1 MSYQAEILTE
11 DDTIRD
17 LTVRFNRL
25 MLAVQDIDGDKVDTS
40 IKDIED
46 LKNQVIYIK
55 ANYIKQYPSLE
66 EAKKATDL
74 EEGMVVQTMGYYA
87 INDGGGS
94 IYAIAKTSDTQ
105 VEDGGS
111 IIKYNDT
118 LHFHSLSTDPVNY
131 KQFGAKG
138 DGVTDDGPYI
148 RRAHEYANSVGLP
161 VYNPSGEFYFK
172 SERYVPV
179 RTNTNLGQT
188 VIHIDESKTPA
199 TQGNIYI
206 IMSQYG
212 QNPLSNDELTAI
224 KNSLK
229 KGTRYVAELAKY
241 AGSFIKVFDS
251 NTKVGNRQSENPN
264 SGWDMQDFFIIE
276 EGGRIVGDIT
286 WDFKDVTSGLVR
298 RLDKSYLTFEGGIF
312 LLSGNLSAASTG
324 DQTTGGILIQRSRT
338 IVKNQFVGIED
349 SASDKPTASD
359 TGFYSLQ
366 SVYDVTLEN
375 IRVLPR
381 KYVSVNGVA
390 LSTYGIGGSM
400 ALKCVFR
407 NITSEGVSSR
417 WGVFGAS
424 LFKDVSIENCVLN
437 GLDIRFHAWDIN
449 VTNSRI
455 DEKGISLT
463 GGGKLNIENTT
474 AYTNVLVNF
483 RQDYG
488 STWEGDIR
496 VKGCR
501 LVVPAN
507 TITSVLKFNPKSVD
521 YGYKVYFGKTVLVE
535 DLLLD
540 YTGVTN
546 SELAYLFDHNN
557 QRSTGTNNVYM
568 PARMIFKGVRVAG
581 RSRGVRLLT
590 TLTPLGFRSPLGN
603 HSYGS
608 SSESLVTNAYYRFES
623 VDTEDIVSEP
633 QSVTDTHMYM
643 PVSATALYGPEDL
656 APTIEIVNCKYLH
669 LQPKCARVRMII
681 RDSEV
686 RAIDA
691 YDNGP
696 SMGIYSLHD
705 CDIAPNLSSGSTEM
719 YAYNME
725 GARVTLSGC
734 HFYPVKYS
742 GVENVAKYSLLYF
755 FDITS
760 NGLQLELKSNN
771 NGNTLH
777 KKLMDQITSTYSKNT
792 LEMVMKG
799 LDSNSM
805 DNTKLVVRN
814 IEKHTGAP
822 TTGTW
827 NVGDIIVNSKPDI
840 LSKRGWVC
848 TTAGTPGT
856 WQNLGE
862 VEPEHPVSLAASTHA
877 GANIPLD
884 YQQTNTIVFSRIRSD
899 YWKMYN
905 TSTGKITVP
914 YDGRYVVDCGF
925 RFRMDSQNTS
935 DGYVYQNIEINAYTG
950 LTTQT
955 PVLSTFAQ
963 MRDYVKYDRD
973 QSINGSVV
981 LNLKKGDS
989 FYIRVY
995 CGNKSSQIRT
1005 WESDNDSFRYNYLY
1019 INRIG
1024 PRIS

>member
-1 MSYQAEILTE
+1 MAYQAEILTE

-25 MLAVQDIDGDKVDTS
+25 MLAVQDIDGDKVDTAK
-40 IKDIED
+40 KDIET
-46 LKNQVIYIK
+46 LKNDVIYIK
-55 ANYIKQYPSLE
+55 ANYIKQYPSLS
-66 EAKKATDL
+66 EAKLDETL
-74 EEGMVVQTMGYYA
+74 EEGMVVQTLGYYSA
-87 INDGGGS
+87 NDGGGS
-94 IYAIAKTSDTQ
+94 VYAIAKTSDNQ

-111 IIKYNDT
+111 IIRYNDT
-118 LHFHSLSTDPVNY
+118 LHFHSISSDPVNY
-131 KQFGAKG
+131 RQFGAVG
-138 DGVTDDGPYI
+138 DGVADDGLYI

-161 VYNPSGEFYFK
+161 VHNPNGEYYFK

-188 VIHIDESKTPA
+188 VIHIDESKTP
-199 TQGNIYI
+199 TIQGNVYV

-224 KNSLK
+224 RNSLK
-229 KGTRYVAELAKY
+229 KGTRYIAELAKY

-251 NTKVGNRQSENPN
+251 NKKVGNRQSDNPS

-286 WDFKDVTSGLVR
+286 WDFSNVTSGLVR
-298 RLDKSYLTFEGGIF
+298 KLDKSFLTFEGGVF

-324 DQTTGGILIQRSRT
+324 DPTTGGISIQRSRT
-338 IVKNQFVGIED
+338 IVKNQFVGLED
-349 SASDKPTASD
+349 GVADKATASD
-359 TGFYSLQ
+359 TGFYNLQ

-400 ALKCVFR
+400 ALKCTFR
-407 NITSEGVSSR
+407 NITSEGVSSH
-417 WGVFGAS
+417 WGVFGTS
-424 LFKDVSIENCVLN
+424 LFKDVTIDNCVLN
-437 GLDIRFHAWDIN
+437 RIDIHFHAWDVNI
-449 VTNSRI
+449 TNCKI
-455 DEKGISLT
+455 GDKGISLT
-463 GGGKLNIENTT
+463 GGGRLNVENTT
-474 AYTNVLVNF
+474 VYTNTLVNF

-488 STWEGDIR
+488 SRWDGDIR
-496 VKGCR
+496 IKGCR
-501 LVVPAN
+501 LSVPSN
-507 TITSVLKFNPKSVD
+507 VITSVLKFSPKSTD
-521 YGYKVYFGKTVLVE
+521 YGYTVYFGKSIVVE

-557 QRSTGTNNVYM
+557 QRSTGSSNVYM
-568 PARMIFKGVRVAG
+568 PARMTFKDVRVLG
-581 RSRGVRLLT
+581 RSRGVRLIP
-590 TLTPLGFRSPLGN
+590 TLTPIGFRSPLGN

-608 SSESLVTNAYYRFES
+608 SSESLVTNAHYKFENI
-623 VDTEDIVSEP
+623 DTEDIISEP

-656 APTIEIVNCKYLH
+656 APTIEIINCKYLH
-669 LQPKCARVRMII
+669 LQPKCARVKMII

-696 SMGIYSLHD
+696 SMGMYSLRD
-705 CDIAPNLSSGSTEM
+705 CDLAPNLSSGSTDA

-725 GARVTLSGC
+725 GAKVNLSGC
-734 HFYPVKYS
+734 HFYPVKYA
-742 GVENVAKYSLLYF
+742 GAENVAKYGLLYF

-814 IEKHTGAP
+814 IEKHTSAP

-827 NVGDIIVNSKPDI
+827 NVGDIIMNSNPDV

-848 TTAGTPGT
+848 TTAGTPGS
-856 WQNLGE
+856 WQTLGE
-862 VEPEHPVSLAASTHA
+862 VEPVNPVYMSATLSPPD
-877 GANIPLD
+877 IPLE
-884 YQQTNTIVFSRIRSD
+884 YQGINTVPFSRVETD
-899 YWKMYN
+899 YWKMNN

-914 YDGRYVVDCGF
+914 YEGLYLVECGV
-925 RFRMDSQNTS
+925 RFAMYSQNTS
-935 DGYVYQNIEINAYTG
+935 DDYVYQNMEINVYSGVTDSAFPMATI
-950 LTTQT
+950 
-955 PVLSTFAQ
+955 AQ
-963 MRDYVKYDRD
+963 MRDYVKYDQN
-973 QSINGSVV
+973 QSLTGSTI

-989 FYIRVY
+989 FAIRVY
-995 CGNKSSQIRT
+995 CGGKLTRLQAYT
-1005 WESDNDSFRYNYLY
+1005 DFDQCMRYCYLR
-1019 INRIG
+1019 IKRIG
-1024 PRIS
+1024 PRAS

>member
-40 IKDIED
+40 IKDIKD
-46 LKNQVIYIK
+46 LKDQVIYIK

-66 EAKKATDL
+66 EAKQDTDL
-74 EEGMVVQTMGYYA
+74 EEGMVIQTMGYYS

-94 IYAIAKTSDTQ
+94 IYAVTKTSDNQ

-111 IIKYNDT
+111 IIKYSDT
-118 LHFHSLSTDPVNY
+118 LHFHSLSTEPINY

-138 DGVTDDGPYI
+138 DGITDDGLYI

-161 VYNPSGEFYFK
+161 IYNPSGEFYFK

-188 VIHIDESKTPA
+188 IIHVDESQTPV
-199 TQGNIYI
+199 TQGNIYV
-206 IMSQYG
+206 IMSQYN

-229 KGTRYVAELAKY
+229 KGTRYIAELAKY
-241 AGSFIKVFDS
+241 AGSFVKVFDS
-251 NTKVGNRQSENPN
+251 STKVGNKQGENPN

-286 WDFKDVTSGLVR
+286 WDFSNITSGLVR
-298 RLDKSYLTFEGGIF
+298 KIDKSYLTFEGGIF

-324 DQTTGGILIQRSRT
+324 DPTSGGILIQRSRT
-338 IVKNQFVGIED
+338 IVKNQFVGLED
-349 SASDKPTASD
+349 KVSDKPTASD
-359 TGFYSLQ
+359 TGFYNLQ

-375 IRVLPR
+375 LRVLPR

-407 NITSEGVSSR
+407 NITSEGVSSQ

-424 LFKDVSIENCVLN
+424 LFKDVSIDNCVLN
-437 GLDIRFHAWDIN
+437 GLDIYFHAWDISIN
-449 VTNSRI
+449 NSKI
-455 DEKGISLT
+455 GEKGVSLT
-463 GGGKLNIENTT
+463 GGGKLNIEDTT
-474 AYTNVLVNF
+474 IYASVLVNF

-496 VKGCR
+496 IRGCR
-501 LVVPAN
+501 LAVPAN

-521 YGYKVYFGKTVLVE
+521 YGYKVYFGKSVVVE
-535 DLLLD
+535 DVSLD

-557 QRSTGTNNVYM
+557 QRSTGVSNVYM
-568 PARMIFKGVRVAG
+568 PAHIVFKDIRVIG

-590 TLTPLGFRSPLGN
+590 TLTPIGFRSPLGN
-603 HSYGS
+603 HSYES
-608 SSESLVTNAYYRFES
+608 TSESLVTNAYYKFEN
-623 VDTEDIVSEP
+623 VDTEDIVTEP
-633 QSVTDTHMYM
+633 QSVADTHMYM
-643 PVSATALYGPEDL
+643 PISSTAVYGLEDL
-656 APTIEIVNCKYLH
+656 APTIEIINCKYLH
-669 LQPKCARVRMII
+669 LQPKCARLKMII

-691 YDNGP
+691 YDKGP
-696 SMGIYSLHD
+696 SMGIYSLHN
-705 CDIAPNLSSGSTEM
+705 CDLAPNLNSGSTET
-719 YAYNME
+719 YAYSMA
-725 GARVTLSGC
+725 GSKVSLSGC
-734 HFYPVKYS
+734 HFYPVKYD
-742 GVENVAKYSLLYF
+742 GVENVSKYNLLYF

-771 NGNTLH
+771 SGNTLH

-799 LDSNSM
+799 LDSNIM

-814 IEKHTGAP
+814 IERHTSAP
-822 TTGTW
+822 TVGTW
-827 NVGDIIVNSKPDI
+827 SVGDTIMNSAPSI
-840 LSKRGWVC
+840 LTKRGWVC

-862 VEPEHPVSLAASTHA
+862 VEPENPIYVSLIGPSSS
-877 GANIPLD
+877 IPLKEGA
-884 YQQTNTIVFSRIRSD
+884 IEILAFESKESD
-899 YWKMYN
+899 VWNMYN
-905 TSTGKITVP
+905 TSTGKITFP
-914 YDGRYVVDCGF
+914 YEGQYLIDCGI
-925 RFRMDSQNTS
+925 RFEMKTQNTS
-935 DGYVYQNIEINAYTG
+935 DDMVYQNFELNVYADTDG
-950 LTTQT
+950 TSR
-955 PVLSTFAQ
+955 VTFAQ
-963 MRDYVKYDRD
+963 KRGYFRHSHN
-973 QSINGSVV
+973 QSVNGSAI
-981 LNLKKGDS
+981 LNFEKGDS
-989 FYIRVY
+989 AYIGMYV
-995 CGNKSSQIRT
+995 GGKLSSWQGYKERAT
-1005 WESDNDSFRYNYLY
+1005 RYNYLR
-1019 INRIG
+1019 IRRIG

>member
-1 MSYQAEILTE
+1 MSYQAEVLTE
-11 DDTIRD
+11 DNTIRD

-40 IKDIED
+40 IKDIEK
-46 LKNQVIYIK
+46 LKNDVIYIK
-55 ANYIKQYPSLE
+55 TNYIKQYPSLQ
-66 EAKKATDL
+66 EAKLSTDL
-74 EEGMVVQTMGYYA
+74 EEGMVVQTMGYYS

-94 IYAIAKTSDTQ
+94 IYAIAKTSDNQ
-105 VEDGGS
+105 IEDGGS

-131 KQFGAKG
+131 RQFGAKG
-138 DGVTDDGPYI
+138 DGVTDDGLYI
-148 RRAHEYANSVGLP
+148 KRAHEYANSVGLP
-161 VYNPSGEFYFK
+161 VHNPSGEFYFK

-188 VIHIDESKTPA
+188 IIHVDESKTPA
-199 TQGNIYI
+199 TQGNIYV
-206 IMSQYG
+206 IMSQHG
-212 QNPLSNDELTAI
+212 QSPLSSNELTAI

-229 KGTRYVAELAKY
+229 KGTRYIAELAKY
-241 AGSFIKVFDS
+241 AGSFVKVFDS

-286 WDFKDVTSGLVR
+286 WDFSDITSGLIR
-298 RLDKSYLTFEGGIF
+298 KLDKNYLTFEGGVF
-312 LLSGNLSAASTG
+312 LLSGNLSSASTG
-324 DQTTGGILIQRSRT
+324 DPTTGGIAIQRSRT
-338 IVKNQFVGIED
+338 IVKNQFVGLED
-349 SASDKPTASD
+349 NASDKPTASD
-359 TGFYSLQ
+359 TGFYNLQ

-400 ALKCVFR
+400 VLKCVFR
-407 NITSEGVSSR
+407 NVTSEGVSSQ

-424 LFKDVSIENCVLN
+424 LFKDVTIDNCVLN
-437 GLDIRFHAWDIN
+437 GLDIYFHAWDIKI
-449 VTNSRI
+449 TNSKVG
-455 DEKGISLT
+455 EKGISLT
-463 GGGKLNIENTT
+463 GGGKLTVENTT
-474 AYTNVLVNF
+474 VYTSTLVNF

-496 VKGCR
+496 IKGCR
-501 LVVPAN
+501 LSVPSNA
-507 TITSVLKFNPKSVD
+507 IASVLKFSPKSID
-521 YGYKVYFGKTVLVE
+521 YGYKVYFGKTVAVE
-535 DLLLD
+535 DVLLD

-546 SELAYLFDHNN
+546 SELAYLFNHNN
-557 QRSTGTNNVYM
+557 QRSTGTSNVYM
-568 PARMIFKGVRVAG
+568 PATMTFKDVRVAG

-590 TLTPLGFRSPLGN
+590 TLTPLGFRSPSGN

-608 SSESLVTNAYYRFES
+608 SSESLVTNAYYKFEGI
-623 VDTEDIVSEP
+623 DTEDIVSEP

-656 APTIEIVNCKYLH
+656 APTIEIANCRYLH
-669 LQPKCARVRMII
+669 LQPKCARVKMII

-705 CDIAPNLSSGSTEM
+705 CDLAPNLSSGSTET

-734 HFYPVKYS
+734 HFYPVKYA
-742 GVENVAKYSLLYF
+742 GVENVSKYGLLYF

-771 NGNTLH
+771 SGNTLH
-777 KKLMDQITSTYSKNT
+777 KKIMDQITSVYSKNT
-792 LEMVMKG
+792 LEMVMRG

-805 DNTKLVVRN
+805 DNTKLMVRN
-814 IEKHTGAP
+814 IEKHTSAP
-822 TTGTW
+822 TVGTW
-827 NVGDIIVNSKPDI
+827 NVGDTIMNSTPGI
-840 LSKRGWVC
+840 LTKRGWVC

-856 WQNLGE
+856 WQTLGE
-862 VEPEHPVSLAASTHA
+862 VEPEKPIYLSVIGPLSDTPLRE
-877 GANIPLD
+877 GATETLVFNNIE
-884 YQQTNTIVFSRIRSD
+884 SD
-899 YWKMYN
+899 NWSMYN
-905 TSTGKITVP
+905 TSTGKITFP
-914 YDGRYVVDCGF
+914 YEGQYLIDCGI
-925 RFRMDSQNTS
+925 RFSMSDQGTS
-935 DGYVYQNIEINAYTG
+935 DALVYQNFELNVYTG
-950 LTTQT
+950 
-955 PVLSTFAQ
+955 VVDGYSRAAFAQ
-963 MRDYVKYDRD
+963 KRGFFRHTHK
-973 QSINGSVV
+973 QSLNGSTI
-981 LNLKKGDS
+981 LNFKKGDS
-989 FYIRVY
+989 IYIRMYV
-995 CGNKSSQIRT
+995 GGKM
-1005 WESDNDSFRYNYLY
+1005 SFWQGYKELDVNAKYNYLH
-1019 INRIG
+1019 IRRIG